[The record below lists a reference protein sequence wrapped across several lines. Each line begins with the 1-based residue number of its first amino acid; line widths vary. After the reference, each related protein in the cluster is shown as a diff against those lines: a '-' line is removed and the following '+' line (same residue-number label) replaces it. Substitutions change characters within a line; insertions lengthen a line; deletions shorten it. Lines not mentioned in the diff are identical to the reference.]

1 MGRIEITGSEKEF
14 KPISSREGLKKT
26 ASFNQLREEFFLDVL
41 RKLEKFVVEGLQWD
55 SIPDSLR
62 QTIRLEEGLDW
73 DNTQE
78 QYVESWERK
87 QQRIALS
94 IMTLIGSSPDRII
107 RFWFN
112 PSLLE
117 GVFES
122 RQEEVKNLLDDI
134 EGFEPD
140 KIDSSL
146 TRNLSKIRRIITEKE
161 EEAKT
166 AKADAADL
174 RVEVAKQRAKVAKQD
189 KKISKLEAETET
201 YRAQTFFY
209 EQISSLNVKQ
219 LLSYH
224 HQINLDSHKVDNYLA
239 KAVKG
244 LRNSNSTREI
254 LDNLQK
260 ASLINKRIAT
270 VAQYA
275 TKADFRSGIKKELTD
290 IPAYIEQYLLR
301 VATDFN
307 ATGLKLEVINTVQEL
322 FEIKVSRVEISILI
336 DNIISNAHK
345 AQSTRLTVTI
355 SKLSTN
361 RLQISFIDDGKGLS
375 DELPGVDSMFEL
387 GVTTTSGSGLGL
399 YHVKNIVEKIDGKIT
414 AIPLEPNGM
423 EFRIEVTK

>member
-1 MGRIEITGSEKEF
+1 M
-14 KPISSREGLKKT
+14 
-26 ASFNQLREEFFLDVL
+26 
-41 RKLEKFVVEGLQWD
+41 
-55 SIPDSLR
+55 R